1 MIKGKSHLLAFS
13 FRFADYTFKFH
24 QRQFDL
30 TLCGKPVYSWSAPSS
45 SWTFYSS
52 SPPPQPLHP
61 SHTFL
66 FMRCLWHHIKCSTAL
81 WKTWK
86 GGKEVE
92 EITAVNDETLLAS
105 SPCPPVSHGGV
116 SEWQSIKRKS
126 TKPWLT
132 RLCTQRSPNL
142 HLTVS
147 CKPHPGSL
155 GDSTMLT
162 VTSLLVWL
170 CVCLCV
176 CVLENEGV
184 RVCVCMCVRACKSKS
199 Q

>member
-1 MIKGKSHLLAFS
+1 MWETCLLVVSAVFLLDFLQPPPPHTLLPLAPFSHL
-13 FRFADYTFKFH
+13 
-24 QRQFDL
+24 
-30 TLCGKPVYSWSAPSS
+30 SS
-45 SWTFYSS
+45 
-52 SPPPQPLHP
+52 
-61 SHTFL
+61 
-66 FMRCLWHHIKCSTAL
+66 MRRLWHHIKCSTAL

-92 EITAVNDETLLAS
+92 EITAVNDDTPLAS
-105 SPCPPVSHGGV
+105 SPCPPVSHGGA

-142 HLTVS
+142 HLAIS

-170 CVCLCV
+170 CVCVFVCMRAREWGCDCV
-176 CVLENEGV
+176 CV
-184 RVCVCMCVRACKSKS
+184 CVRARVKANRKGKSICGILVGS
-199 Q
+199 SF